1 MSSPWLWNTPRSIWI
16 ACSLTSVLLGKT
28 DGTHGSADSGLPS
41 DRTMWLELGSLGSV
55 TNDSL
60 QLSQAI

>member
-1 MSSPWLWNTPRSIWI
+1 MWI
-16 ACSLTSVLLGKT
+16 AYSLTSVILGKT

-60 QLSQAI
+60 KLSQPI